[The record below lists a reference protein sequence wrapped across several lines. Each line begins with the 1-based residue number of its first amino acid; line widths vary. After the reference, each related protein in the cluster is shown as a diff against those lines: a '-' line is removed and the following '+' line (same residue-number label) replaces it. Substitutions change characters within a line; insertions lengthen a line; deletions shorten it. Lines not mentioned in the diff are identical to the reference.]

1 MHAEAMTATDEADW
15 GVLSQL
21 PGNPMMWILIF
32 SEMLA
37 FGAIF
42 LAFAGAR
49 AVDPA
54 TFAAGQQQLDPLLGG
69 LNTLVLVSSGYIVAL
84 GVRARSDGH
93 IARSRWLTVAAAA
106 VGSIFVV
113 LKLVEYGAKFDAG
126 IGIDT
131 DTFFMLYFLMTG
143 FHFLHVI
150 LGIVVL
156 LIVAWRNSLEN
167 LETGGSFWH
176 MVDLIWVVM
185 FPLVYLMP

>member
-1 MHAEAMTATDEADW
+1 MQAEATTATEEADW

-37 FGAIF
+37 FGAMF
-42 LAFAGAR
+42 LAYSAAR

-54 TFAAGQQQLDPLLGG
+54 TFATSQQTLNVLLGG
-69 LNTLVLVSSGYIVAL
+69 INTLVLVSSGFIVAL

-93 IARSRWLTVAAAA
+93 VARSRWLTLAAAA
-106 VGSIFVV
+106 VGSIFVI

-126 IGIDT
+126 IGLET
-131 DTFFMLYFLMTG
+131 NTFYMLYFLMTG

-150 LGIVVL
+150 LGIVIL
-156 LIVAWRNSLEN
+156 LIVAWRNSVEN
-167 LETGGSFWH
+167 LETGASFWH

-185 FPLVYLMP
+185 FPLFYLMP